1 MAVTYLDNGFAVI
14 PLGVL
19 AHDILRPSEADAPTL
34 FGASPVLNYNST
46 RYRMRGWSAS
56 LGHHVE
62 WTAPFID
69 SAGAQAPSG
78 AGTLTNIVWLG
89 IV

>member
-1 MAVTYLDNGFAVI
+1 MAVTYLDNGFSVVPPSVAPDFAAVQ
-14 PLGVL
+14 
-19 AHDILRPSEADAPTL
+19 ADPPTL
-34 FGASPVLNYNST
+34 FGASPVMNFNST

-62 WTAPFID
+62 WYAAFID
-69 SAGAQAPSG
+69 GLGVNASPGAGA
-78 AGTLTNIVWLG
+78 LTNIVWLG